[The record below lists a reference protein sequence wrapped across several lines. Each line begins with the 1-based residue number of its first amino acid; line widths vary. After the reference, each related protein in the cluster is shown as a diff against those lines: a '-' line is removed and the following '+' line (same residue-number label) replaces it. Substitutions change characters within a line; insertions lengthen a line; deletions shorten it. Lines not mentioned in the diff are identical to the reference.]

1 PPLTLG
7 QMRPQRLVTPSQRLH
22 HNRHSR
28 NRTVAQPKQ
37 RLFHREHLLLAAVCV
52 LTRRDADSRPV
63 RSRQAVVE
71 AAMGVGTVI
80 MLVPMI

>member
-1 PPLTLG
+1 MGARACPVG
-7 QMRPQRLVTPSQRLH
+7 SA
-22 HNRHSR
+22 S
-28 NRTVAQPKQ
+28 
-37 RLFHREHLLLAAVCV
+37 LFALAGWLLAGYLLLAAVCV